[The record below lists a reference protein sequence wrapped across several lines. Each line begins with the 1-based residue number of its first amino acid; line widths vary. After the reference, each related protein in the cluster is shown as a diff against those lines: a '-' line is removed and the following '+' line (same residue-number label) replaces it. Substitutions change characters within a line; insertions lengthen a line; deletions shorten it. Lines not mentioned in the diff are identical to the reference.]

1 MICDVTKFK
10 SYLDYRIDLWKK
22 REINAHDSEDLNQAR
37 RVRNELELVDSNL
50 SFNNSSY
57 IDLCS
62 ALSRAINSDVG
73 ISADAKKEILNLLFL
88 FEEKIYPY
96 SH

>member
-10 SYLDYRIDLWKK
+10 LYVDHRIDLWKK
-22 REINAHDSEDLNQAR
+22 REIDAHDSEDLNQAR
-37 RVRNELELVDSNL
+37 RIRNELELVDSHL
-50 SFNNSSY
+50 SFDKSSY

-62 ALSRAINSDVG
+62 ELSRAINSDVG

>member
-10 SYLDYRIDLWKK
+10 LYLDHRINLWKT
-22 REINAHDSEDLNQAR
+22 REIYDHDAEDLNQAR
-37 RVRNELELVDSNL
+37 RIRNELELVDSHL
-50 SFNNSSY
+50 SFDNVSY

-62 ALSRAINSDVG
+62 SLSRAINSDVG
-73 ISADAKKEILNLLFL
+73 ISADVKKEILNLLFL